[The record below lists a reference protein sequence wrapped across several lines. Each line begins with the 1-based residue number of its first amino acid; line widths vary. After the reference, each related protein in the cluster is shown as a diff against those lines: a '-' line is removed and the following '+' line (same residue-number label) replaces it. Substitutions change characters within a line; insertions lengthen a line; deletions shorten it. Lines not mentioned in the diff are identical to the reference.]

1 MHRKAIAASLTSG
14 QGSEAVKSFRPSSR
28 AAPLFQ
34 STARFHYNRNSPL
47 KFWIST
53 FVCLSSAISLF
64 AKPDP
69 DLFDGRVT
77 TRSYDSESG
86 STAGSPDPG
95 GGSEGGEQR
104 DIESVGGPGSGEAVV
119 STSSK
124 DGSTSEGGRESSDS
138 TATPLSDSTVTT
150 KGGGSSET
158 TSKDEASFVGGG
170 SGSRPTAEPSGAQ
183 SGGSGFGSQ
192 VPRNFEDFGFGGGGA
207 QETVDVNRS
216 KESTTSA
223 SLSSDNRTIPRE
235 GNDFTSAAGQEAS
248 GGTRGNLSLDGDYGT
263 NLPSGL

>member
-14 QGSEAVKSFRPSSR
+14 QSSGAVNSFRPSGW

-34 STARFHYNRNSPL
+34 STARFPNNRKSPL

-69 DLFDGRVT
+69 DIFDGRVT

-86 STAGSPDPG
+86 STAGSPDPSG
-95 GGSEGGEQR
+95 GREGGEQR
-104 DIESVGGPGSGEAVV
+104 DIESVGGPGSGETVE

-124 DGSTSEGGRESSDS
+124 DSSTSEGGRESSGSAATQTSDS
-138 TATPLSDSTVTT
+138 TASSEDEAGSA
-150 KGGGSSET
+150 GGGSDGRLRAK
-158 TSKDEASFVGGG
+158 TSD
-170 SGSRPTAEPSGAQ
+170 TQ
-183 SGGSGFGSQ
+183 SGNSGFGGQ
-192 VPRNFEDFGFGGGGA
+192 ETRNFEDFGFGGVGA
-207 QETVDVNRS
+207 QETIEVNRS
-216 KESTTSA
+216 KESTSSA
-223 SLSSDNRTIPRE
+223 SLLSDKRTLAPG
-235 GNDFTSAAGQEAS
+235 GNDYTSAAGQEAS
-248 GGTRGNLSLDGDYGT
+248 GGSQGGNGSLGGDHGT